1 MRLLVIQEDPQRPGL
16 LYISAMAQYQMNMP
30 LKCKSKFLPCIYQ
43 GLQFVDDP
51 IFCYFLLNLQLI
63 CTFIG

>member
-30 LKCKSKFLPCIYQ
+30 LEYKLIFLPYIYQ
-43 GLQFVDDP
+43 ELQFVDVP
-51 IFCYFLLNLQLI
+51 KFCYFPLNLQLI
-63 CTFIG
+63 CTFIR